1 MAALGFLW
9 LCCRMATEWR
19 IVQGVNIEMMKINEI
34 QGVKRCESLFS
45 VGLADWLDFRI
56 LRQ

>member
-19 IVQGVNIEMMKINEI
+19 IVQGVNKEMMKINEI
-34 QGVKRCESLFS
+34 HGVKRGESLYS
-45 VGLADWLDFRI
+45 EARADWVDFRI